1 MKFNL
6 KTLALYVIIAV
17 LLYFAIMGVPRSSG
31 FISSPRSL
39 TLSNAYPIESEPDAT
54 NPMAG
59 VKSIFDLP
67 CKPEC
72 VPGAGESGSYYT
84 KDLTPCG
91 ICGAQE
97 FVKSQSNYN
106 ISGGIGGSLLDN

>member
-1 MKFNL
+1 MKFTP
-6 KTLALYVIIAV
+6 KTIALYVIIAV
-17 LLYFAIMGVPRSSG
+17 LLYFAIVGVPRTSG
-31 FISSPRSL
+31 FISTR
-39 TLSNAYPIESEPDAT
+39 PIDSASDAT

-67 CKPEC
+67 CKTEC

-84 KDLTPCG
+84 KDLSPCG

-97 FVKSQSNYN
+97 FVNSQSNYN
-106 ISGGIGGSLLDN
+106 ITGGIGGSLLDN